1 MSSMWIRRSAGAFA
15 VMVLGALVVG
25 RRPEKVAPP
34 PTPVAAVAPPPAV
47 TVDPAASAAAPLQD
61 TELGRL
67 RVAVPAASPLAKA
80 PTKED
85 WEAHGAPLPLPRA
98 SRCLAAVLGSW
109 LRLECESRK
118 GAGHSVAALSG
129 SQTDV
134 SVRARE
140 HGITEVVFP
149 LRRGDRRFFQ
159 LDEVK
164 VSEDFRGYAG
174 EGTETEVV
182 PGVNVSV
189 VWLEDE
195 AAPRVVIADA

>member
-1 MSSMWIRRSAGAFA
+1 MSTLFIKRAGGALFAFAALGAVAFARRSQ
-15 VMVLGALVVG
+15 LS
-25 RRPEKVAPP
+25 E
-34 PTPVAAVAPPPAV
+34 AVAPPQPVAIASSRPTEPSPA
-47 TVDPAASAAAPLQD
+47 TSATAED

-67 RVAVPAASPLAKA
+67 HVAAAGPLAKA

-109 LRLECESRK
+109 LRLECESRL

-134 SVRARE
+134 TVHARRS
-140 HGITEVVFP
+140 GVTEIVFP
-149 LRRGDRRFFQ
+149 LRRGDRRFLQ
-159 LDEVK
+159 LDEVH
-164 VSEDFRGYAG
+164 VTEDFRGYAG
-174 EGTETEVV
+174 EGTEREVV
-182 PGVNVSV
+182 PSVNVSV

-195 AAPRVVIADA
+195 ATPRVVVADA

>member
-1 MSSMWIRRSAGAFA
+1 MSSIWIQRSIGAFA
-15 VMVLGALVVG
+15 ILALGALVVG
-25 RRPEKVAPP
+25 RRPEKVATPKP
-34 PTPVAAVAPPPAV
+34 TIPVVAQAPTPPSEPSG
-47 TVDPAASAAAPLQD
+47 SAAAPLQD

-67 RVAVPAASPLAKA
+67 RVAVPAAATAKA

-98 SRCLAAVLGSW
+98 SRCLAALLGSW
-109 LRLECESRK
+109 LRIECESRK

-129 SQTDV
+129 SQSDV

-159 LDEVK
+159 LDEVEVK
-164 VSEDFRGYAG
+164 EDFRGYAG

-195 AAPRVVIADA
+195 PTPRVVIADA